1 MFKKCHHNI
10 ICGKIDI
17 RVPLPPVYVC
27 EVWDY
32 NNANAENT
40 KKAVSNFN
48 FNRVFE
54 NLSVDE
60 KVELLH
66 ETLLN
71 IFRKYIPNK
80 TIKCDHRQLT
90 DNIKKSLTQRSKL
103 TKIFYEMVKE
113 TVTISKLW
121 KNQKNVRV

>member
-71 IFRKYIPNK
+71 IFRNYIPNK
-80 TIKCDHRQLT
+80 TIKCDHRQP
-90 DNIKKSLTQRSKL
+90 DD
-103 TKIFYEMVKE
+103 
-113 TVTISKLW
+113 
-121 KNQKNVRV
+121 